1 MGSDNIALP
10 PGEEKTEILR
20 VVVRESFSADLGDKL
35 FADLIECA
43 ETLAQSS
50 DKVYTTAL
58 GTATPHSN
66 NHPSKK
72 FASLGSKLKGQRGKH
87 HKSHGVYHAV
97 C

>member
-1 MGSDNIALP
+1 MP
-10 PGEEKTEILR
+10 PGEDKTEILR

-35 FADLIECA
+35 FGDLIECA

-50 DKVYTTAL
+50 DKVYLTAL
-58 GTATPHSN
+58 GTTTPHSN

-72 FASLGSKLKGQRGKH
+72 FASLGAKLKEHRGKH
-87 HKSHGVYHAV
+87 NKTHGVYHAV